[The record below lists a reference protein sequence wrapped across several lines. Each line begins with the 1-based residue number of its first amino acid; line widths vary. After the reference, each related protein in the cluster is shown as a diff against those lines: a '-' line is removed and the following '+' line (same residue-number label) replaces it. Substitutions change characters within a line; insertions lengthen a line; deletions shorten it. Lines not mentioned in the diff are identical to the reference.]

1 MKNSPMT
8 TILLT
13 VLAFSA
19 IFSLI
24 TCYLFVS
31 RSRELRE
38 LQVTTQNIEV
48 KKRTAMALANDAVEY
63 SKKNPAI
70 DPILEQVGLK
80 PKPGAASAPKP
91 ATK

>member
-1 MKNSPMT
+1 MKNSPLM
-8 TILLT
+8 TILLAM
-13 VLAFSA
+13 LAFSA
-19 IFSLI
+19 IFSLV

-38 LQVTTQNIEV
+38 LQLTTQNIEV

-80 PKPGAASAPKP
+80 PKAGAASTPKP
-91 ATK
+91 TTK

>member
-1 MKNSPMT
+1 MKNSPLL
-8 TILLT
+8 TILLAM
-13 VLAFSA
+13 LAFSA
-19 IFSLI
+19 IFSLV
-24 TCYLFVS
+24 TCYLFVN

-38 LQVTTQNIEV
+38 LQFTTQTIEV

-80 PKPGAASAPKP
+80 PKAGAAAPNKP
-91 ATK
+91 LTK